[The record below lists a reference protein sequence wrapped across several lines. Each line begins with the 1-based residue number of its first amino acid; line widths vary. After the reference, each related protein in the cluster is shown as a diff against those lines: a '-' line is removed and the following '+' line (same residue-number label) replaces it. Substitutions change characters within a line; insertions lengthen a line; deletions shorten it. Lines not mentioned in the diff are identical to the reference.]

1 MIRRPPRSTRTDT
14 LFPYTTLFRSVI
26 VLADEAWHPGI
37 VGIAAAR
44 IREKFERPVLIGGMV
59 GDYVKGSGRSMM
71 GYDLGAAVI
80 GARKA
85 GLLKAG
91 GGHPAAAGFTCHR
104 EDRKSN
110 RLNSSH

>member
-1 MIRRPPRSTRTDT
+1 
-14 LFPYTTLFRSVI
+14 
-26 VLADEAWHPGI
+26 
-37 VGIAAAR
+37 
-44 IREKFERPVLIGGMV
+44 MV

-104 EDRKSN
+104 DGLAAFQAHLEGCLPAEGLPEEVHRVDQVVELSGVKNGTVEGIQRRGPFRNGNPEPTRS
-110 RLNSSH
+110 